1 MRYEIREMESTRRQ
15 VYGRLLY
22 ATNDLYDALD
32 KLLILQ
38 KEDRNRTVA
47 LLTAKG
53 DIHDGKEAGWG
64 NGQNSSD
71 HATKGHGDGTD
82 DRQG

>member
-22 ATNDLYDALD
+22 VTKDFHDALD

-38 KEDRNRTVA
+38 KKDRNRTVV

-53 DIHDGKEAGWG
+53 DVHDGKEEHGAR
-64 NGQNSSD
+64 NGQDSSED
-71 HATKGHGDGTD
+71 AT
-82 DRQG
+82 